1 MAISILDKERKYCIE
16 YSNLSE
22 KLEGL
27 YADLIQDDIINLE
40 DNQITL
46 AVLERLVTYY
56 RYQDKIKG
64 FLNKR
69 YATAGA
75 DFFVETLLFYL
86 KVLISKYAPEYKI
99 ESERSIERKRGS
111 IRPDISI
118 W

>member
-46 AVLERLVTYY
+46 AVLERL
-56 RYQDKIKG
+56 K
-64 FLNKR
+64 
-69 YATAGA
+69 
-75 DFFVETLLFYL
+75 
-86 KVLISKYAPEYKI
+86 
-99 ESERSIERKRGS
+99 
-111 IRPDISI
+111 
-118 W
+118 